1 LRERCDQARRNQG
14 KNGQGNVTPFDLKIQ
29 NQRDGYDM
37 PKKNEDV
44 LQPMVG
50 TTDFDIL
57 DH

>member
-1 LRERCDQARRNQG
+1 
-14 KNGQGNVTPFDLKIQ
+14 VTPLDLKIQ